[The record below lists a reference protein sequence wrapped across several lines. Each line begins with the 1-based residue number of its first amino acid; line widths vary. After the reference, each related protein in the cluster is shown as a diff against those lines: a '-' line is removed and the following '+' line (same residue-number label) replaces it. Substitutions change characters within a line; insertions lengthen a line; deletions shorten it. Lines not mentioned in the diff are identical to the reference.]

1 MVPEPRGGRLF
12 PVLAGLLL
20 HTLSRSAVVNKRVHF
35 IEVSGIN
42 STDSLWS
49 AHSGCNGTQH
59 SLVENL
65 VGGFCQGPLTVCGAP
80 GRLTSKT
87 DLECIWKRR
96 K

>member
-1 MVPEPRGGRLF
+1 MVPEPRAGHLL

-35 IEVSGIN
+35 VEVSGID

-49 AHSGCNGTQH
+49 AHSGCSGTQQ
-59 SLVENL
+59 SLKTLWEVSARA
-65 VGGFCQGPLTVCGAP
+65 LTVCGAP
-80 GRLTSKT
+80 GRLTLKT
-87 DLECIWKRR
+87 DLERIWRLR